1 MPRDP
6 STRAPNLAGGS
17 CSGFRPTGV
26 PEDSTGL
33 PVGLHKRSKRPFAG
47 GPNPS
52 PPRWR
57 ACAVAP
63 ILAKLAKHLALL
75 ATVLIIGGA
84 LGKSL
89 SAQIA
94 VFIVVVAAT
103 LLHSIARTMQHRP
116 PVANAPHRG
125 PS

>member
-1 MPRDP
+1 MLRDQP
-6 STRAPNLAGGS
+6 SRQ
-17 CSGFRPTGV
+17 
-26 PEDSTGL
+26 
-33 PVGLHKRSKRPFAG
+33 PFAG
-47 GPNPS
+47 GATPS
-52 PPRWR
+52 PPRWG

-84 LGKSL
+84 AGKSF

-103 LLHSIARTMQHRP
+103 LLHSIARTLQRRP
-116 PVANAPHRG
+116 PAANAPHRG

>member
-1 MPRDP
+1 MEPLPMPRDP
-6 STRAPNLAGGS
+6 QSSP
-17 CSGFRPTGV
+17 
-26 PEDSTGL
+26 
-33 PVGLHKRSKRPFAG
+33 PVAG
-47 GPNPS
+47 GPNPAS
-52 PPRWR
+52 PRWR

-75 ATVLIIGGA
+75 ASVLIIGGT
-84 LGKSL
+84 LGKSF

-103 LLHSIARTMQHRP
+103 LLHSIARTLQRRP

>member
-6 STRAPNLAGGS
+6 STRAPALAGGS
-17 CSGFRPTGV
+17 CSGFRPTSVLEG
-26 PEDSTGL
+26 STGL
-33 PVGLHKRSKRPFAG
+33 TVALHKRSNRGFAG
-47 GPNPS
+47 GPNPG
-52 PPRWR
+52 PPRWPAR
-57 ACAVAP
+57 AIVP

-75 ATVLIIGGA
+75 ASVLIIGGA
-84 LGKSL
+84 LGKSF

-103 LLHSIARTMQHRP
+103 LLHSIARTLQRRP
-116 PVANAPHRG
+116 PAANAPHRG

>member
-1 MPRDP
+1 MPRD
-6 STRAPNLAGGS
+6 
-17 CSGFRPTGV
+17 
-26 PEDSTGL
+26 
-33 PVGLHKRSKRPFAG
+33 KRSNRGFAG

-84 LGKSL
+84 NGKS
-89 SAQIA
+89 SAAQIGIP
-94 VFIVVVAAT
+94 IVVALAA
-103 LLHSIARTMQHRP
+103 LLHSIAQTLQRRP
-116 PVANAPHRG
+116 PAANAPHRG
-125 PS
+125 RS

>member
-6 STRAPNLAGGS
+6 TTRSPASAGGS

-26 PEDSTGL
+26 LEGCTGL
-33 PVGLHKRSKRPFAG
+33 SVGLHKRGKRAFTG
-47 GPNPS
+47 GPKPS

-75 ATVLIIGGA
+75 ASVLIIGGA
-84 LGKSL
+84 LGKSF

-103 LLHSIARTMQHRP
+103 LLHSIARTLQRRP
-116 PVANAPHRG
+116 PPANAPHRG

>member
-1 MPRDP
+1 MEPLPMPRDQRSLQP
-6 STRAPNLAGGS
+6 IAGGS
-17 CSGFRPTGV
+17 NS
-26 PEDSTGL
+26 
-33 PVGLHKRSKRPFAG
+33 A
-47 GPNPS
+47 S
-52 PPRWR
+52 PPWR

-63 ILAKLAKHLALL
+63 ILARLAKHLALL
-75 ATVLIIGGA
+75 ATVLIIGGT
-84 LGKSL
+84 LGKSF

-103 LLHSIARTMQHRP
+103 LLHSIARTLQRRP

>member
-6 STRAPNLAGGS
+6 STRA
-17 CSGFRPTGV
+17 
-26 PEDSTGL
+26 TGL
-33 PVGLHKRSKRPFAG
+33 TVGLHKRSKRALAG
-47 GPNPS
+47 SPNPS

-75 ATVLIIGGA
+75 ASVLIIGGA
-84 LGKSL
+84 LGKSF
-89 SAQIA
+89 SGQIA
-94 VFIVVVAAT
+94 LFIVIVAAS
-103 LLHSIARTMQHRP
+103 LVHSIARTLQRRP
-116 PVANAPHRG
+116 PAANASHRG

>member
-1 MPRDP
+1 MPRD
-6 STRAPNLAGGS
+6 
-17 CSGFRPTGV
+17 
-26 PEDSTGL
+26 
-33 PVGLHKRSKRPFAG
+33 KRSNRGFAG

-52 PPRWR
+52 PPWWG
-57 ACAVAP
+57 ACAAAP

-75 ATVLIIGGA
+75 ASVLIIGGA
-84 LGKSL
+84 LGKSF

-103 LLHSIARTMQHRP
+103 LLHSIARTLQRRP
-116 PVANAPHRG
+116 PAANPPHRG